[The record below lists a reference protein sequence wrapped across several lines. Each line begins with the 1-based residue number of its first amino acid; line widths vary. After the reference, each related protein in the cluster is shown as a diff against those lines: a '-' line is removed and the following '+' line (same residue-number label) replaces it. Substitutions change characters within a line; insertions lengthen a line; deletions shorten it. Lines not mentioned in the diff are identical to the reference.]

1 MAQTGNPVQPAMGS
15 VTFSAEGTIR
25 VSGQQ
30 SSGVAPTG
38 QFKVT
43 GVGQVKTQ
51 PNQATIYVGEVTEDA
66 DPSESQAKN
75 NRVMEESSP
84 ASRSW
89 ALPLAPPDTRKLPG
103 LKIRHYPAMGTR
115 GFSARK
121 RSRNMHLFSAAPLP
135 RVTAKAVDPWPVTST
150 PGRVAG
156 TCSFVTVFHCGLAL
170 YLSCIRHLA
179 WPHFRPASMIEWRL

>member
-89 ALPLAPPDTRKLPG
+89 ALPLAPPRYPQVARAKDTTLPG
-103 LKIRHYPAMGTR
+103 HGNKGLLCKKTLAEH
-115 GFSARK
+115 
-121 RSRNMHLFSAAPLP
+121 APLLGCP
-135 RVTAKAVDPWPVTST
+135 LSRVTAKAVDP
-150 PGRVAG
+150 
-156 TCSFVTVFHCGLAL
+156 
-170 YLSCIRHLA
+170 
-179 WPHFRPASMIEWRL
+179 